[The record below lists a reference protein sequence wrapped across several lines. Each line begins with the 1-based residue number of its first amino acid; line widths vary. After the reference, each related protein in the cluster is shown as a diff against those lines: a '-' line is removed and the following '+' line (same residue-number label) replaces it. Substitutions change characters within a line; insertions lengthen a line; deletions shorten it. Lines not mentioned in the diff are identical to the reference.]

1 MERERRYFVIK
12 LTDAAKY
19 LTPSQIIGLREM
31 GEQIDELRAADWKP
45 PMHGV
50 FVEHDW
56 PEYEPTWQAIEAR
69 MDAVPNACGEPGLT
83 EPGND

>member
-1 MERERRYFVIK
+1 MKRENRYFVIK

-19 LTPSQIIGLREM
+19 LTQTQISGLQEM
-31 GEQIDELRAADWKP
+31 GEQVNEFRAADGKP

-56 PEYEPTWQAIEAR
+56 PEYEPTWQAIEQR
-69 MDAVPNACGEPGLT
+69 MDAAPNSGA
-83 EPGND
+83 

>member
-31 GEQIDELRAADWKP
+31 GEQIDEFRAADGKP
-45 PMHGV
+45 PMYGV

-56 PEYEPTWQAIEAR
+56 PEYEPTWQAIEKR
-69 MDAVPNACGEPGLT
+69 MDAVPNR
-83 EPGND
+83 DS